1 MRRTF
6 LMAVAAAIAT
16 ASCSSMP
23 PSGRPELAPATLTI
37 AHLNDIYE
45 IQPIEGGR
53 FGGPA
58 RVATV
63 IGELKKSSPVI
74 TTLAGDYLSPSAV
87 GTAKID
93 GAPLAGRQMVDVLNA
108 MGLDWA
114 TFGNHEFDVSEA
126 AFRAHLGQAR
136 FGIVSTN
143 VTDGNGQPFAGIPT
157 SVVVP
162 VTLGGRTVRVGL
174 IGVTVDSTAATWVRY
189 RDPIAAAR
197 EEIAKLRG
205 RTDAIIALTHLRLD
219 QDADFVAALPEI
231 DVVLGGHEHENW
243 LMRRGARHTPVVKAD
258 ANARTVAIV
267 SLAFGAAG
275 TRPAVS
281 VGLRVIDDTIASDPV
296 VAEVARKWTAI
307 AMDAF
312 ARDGFEP
319 QAVVAVTTEP
329 LDGREMTVRNR
340 PGRLTDLIA
349 TGMRHEVGDAE
360 VAIFNSGSVRID
372 DVLVAGPVTEYD
384 VIRVLPFGG
393 KVLRATFDG
402 ALLTRVLEAGERN
415 AGLGGFLQVAGVQRQ
430 AGGWSINGQPLE
442 LARRYTVAIA
452 DFLLTG
458 GEANLGFLTRAHPQ
472 VRDVQERRDIR
483 RVAIDALR
491 AAYPPGA
498 PGKR

>member
-6 LMAVAAAIAT
+6 FMAVVAALAT
-16 ASCSSMP
+16 ASCTS
-23 PSGRPELAPATLTI
+23 LAPPGRTDGAGATLTI
-37 AHLNDIYE
+37 AHLNDLYE

-74 TTLAGDYLSPSAV
+74 TTLAGDYLSPSAL
-87 GTAKID
+87 GTARID
-93 GAPLAGRQMVDVLNA
+93 GGALAGRQMVDVLNA

-126 AFRAHLGQAR
+126 AFRAHLGLAR
-136 FGIVSTN
+136 FRLVSTN
-143 VTDGNGQPFAGIPT
+143 VTDASGKPFPGVPT

-162 VTLGGRTVRVGL
+162 VKLQGRTVRVGL
-174 IGVTVDSTAATWVRY
+174 IGVTVDSTAAPWARY
-189 RDPIAAAR
+189 RDPIIAAR
-197 EEIAKLRG
+197 EEIAQLKG

-219 QDADFVAALPEI
+219 QDADFVAALPEV

-243 LMRRGARHTPVVKAD
+243 LMHRGARHTPIVKAD
-258 ANARTVAIV
+258 ANARSVAIV
-267 SLAFGAAG
+267 SLTFGSAG
-275 TRPAVS
+275 TRPVVS
-281 VGLRVIDDTIASDPV
+281 VGLRVIDDSIASEPV

-307 AMDAF
+307 GMDAF
-312 ARDGFEP
+312 RRDGFDP
-319 QAVVAVTTEP
+319 YAVVAVTTEP

-340 PGRLTDLIA
+340 SGRLTDLIA
-349 TGMRHEVGDAE
+349 AGMRHEVGDAQ
-360 VAIFNSGSVRID
+360 VALFNSGSVRID
-372 DVLVAGPVTEYD
+372 DVLPAGPVTEYD

-402 ALLTRVLEAGERN
+402 ALLERVLDAGDRN
-415 AGLGGFLQVAGVQRQ
+415 LGLGGFLQVAGAQRQ
-430 AGGWSINGQPLE
+430 AGGWSIAGQPLDP
-442 LARRYTVAIA
+442 ARRYTVAIA

-458 GEANLGFLTRAHPQ
+458 GEVNLGFLTRAHPQ

-483 RVAIDALR
+483 RVSIDVLR